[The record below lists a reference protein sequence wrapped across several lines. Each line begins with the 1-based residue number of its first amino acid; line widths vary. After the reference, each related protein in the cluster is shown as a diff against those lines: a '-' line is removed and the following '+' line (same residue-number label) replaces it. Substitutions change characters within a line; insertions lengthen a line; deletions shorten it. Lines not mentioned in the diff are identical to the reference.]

1 MNIKELSVEKLK
13 EYQQEIDVEL
23 KKRNLL
29 NNIPKLKVDIN
40 EENKELIS
48 VCEAVL
54 NRIIKNGFEDTSIDS
69 VEVYEKSMKMLYGED
84 IFEWID
90 SYQKLH

>member
-48 VCEAVL
+48 VCEVVL